1 MAKVMIDVGA
11 HLGETLAV
19 AMEPAWGFDRIYS
32 FEPAPVCWP
41 ALHEL
46 ADDRVEVLPFGLWS
60 SDETL
65 TLYDP
70 GSIGAS
76 VHRSKPS
83 HGASV
88 EIQVR
93 DAAVWFRE
101 NVRASDEVVMKLN
114 CEGAECEVLDR
125 LLDEGELSK
134 VDELLVHF
142 DVRKVPGEERRE
154 ADTRERLDRAGV
166 SYRPA
171 EQLFFGRTT
180 QEKTRNW
187 LAWYHAAGPA
197 RLKYSV
203 LRRAEFAVRARVYY
217 LRVRTGLSRGG

>member
-11 HLGETLAV
+11 HLGETLGV

-32 FEPAPVCWP
+32 FEPASVCWP
-41 ALHEL
+41 ALHEM

-60 SDETL
+60 RDETL
-65 TLYDP
+65 TLYSP

-76 VHRSKPS
+76 VHKSKS
-83 HGASV
+83 TGGAADGAEV
-88 EIQVR
+88 EVDVR
-93 DAAVWFRE
+93 DAAAWFRE

-142 DVRKVPGEERRE
+142 DVRKVPGEEHRE
-154 ADTRERLDRAGV
+154 AATLERLERAGI
-166 SYRPA
+166 SYHIA
-171 EQLFFGRTT
+171 EQILFGRTSPD
-180 QEKTRNW
+180 KTRNW
-187 LAWYHAAGPA
+187 LAWYHASGPA
-197 RLKYSV
+197 RWRYSV
-203 LRRAEFAVRARVYY
+203 WRRAEFAVRARVYY
-217 LRVRTGLSRGG
+217 LRLRLRR